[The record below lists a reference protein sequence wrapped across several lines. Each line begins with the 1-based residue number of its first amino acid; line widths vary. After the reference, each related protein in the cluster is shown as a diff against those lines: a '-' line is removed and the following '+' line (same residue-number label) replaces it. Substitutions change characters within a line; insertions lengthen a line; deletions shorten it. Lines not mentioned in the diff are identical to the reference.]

1 MKISTK
7 GRYALRMMLDL
18 AQNQGDGYIALKT
31 VSERQNISKK
41 YLEQIVPV
49 LSRAGLLEAN
59 RGYNGGYRL
68 AKEPKDYTVAEVL
81 NLTEGSLA
89 PVSCLEKDPASCA
102 RSAFCPTLPLWKGLQ
117 KTITDYLSS
126 VTLGDLIENSISAG
140 ADAYSI

>member
-18 AQNQGDGYIALKT
+18 AQNQGDNYVALKT

-49 LSRAGLLEAN
+49 LSRAGLLIAN

-68 AKEPKDYTVAEVL
+68 SKEPKDYTVAEIL

-89 PVSCLEKDPASCA
+89 PVSCLEKDPQGCS

-117 KTITDYLSS
+117 RAISDYLGS
-126 VTLGDLIENSISAG
+126 VTLSDLIENSQSAG